1 MSSGTENDQF
11 YSFDESDSSSIELYE
26 SHNTSEFTIHGLVF
40 PKLISVTSQDS
51 EFDINEDED
60 GVDTIYEGM
69 LDAPLTKSNK
79 RILCEGSV
87 PNLSYECLT
96 TKGIF
101 ERMLQRVDHL
111 QPIFAIPSADIL
123 ILLQHYDWNEE
134 RLLEVWTEK
143 MDELLVELGLST
155 TANIK
160 KDNDYNSH
168 FREVEFKNDFTC
180 IICCDK
186 RIRKHLRWNVA
197 MNIVSIATVITSR
210 ISCMRGTSLHA
221 WTVPWH

>member
-69 LDAPLTKSNK
+69 LDAPLTKNNK

-96 TKGIF
+96 TKA
-101 ERMLQRVDHL
+101 L
-111 QPIFAIPSADIL
+111 
-123 ILLQHYDWNEE
+123 
-134 RLLEVWTEK
+134 
-143 MDELLVELGLST
+143 
-155 TANIK
+155 
-160 KDNDYNSH
+160 
-168 FREVEFKNDFTC
+168 
-180 IICCDK
+180 
-186 RIRKHLRWNVA
+186 
-197 MNIVSIATVITSR
+197 
-210 ISCMRGTSLHA
+210 
-221 WTVPWH
+221 